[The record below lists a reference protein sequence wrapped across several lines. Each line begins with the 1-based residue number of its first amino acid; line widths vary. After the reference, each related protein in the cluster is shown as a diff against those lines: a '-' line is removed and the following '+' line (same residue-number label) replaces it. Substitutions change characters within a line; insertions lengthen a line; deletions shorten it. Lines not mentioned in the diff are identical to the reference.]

1 MNKIL
6 PISTEYITPSRS
18 IEILTLINQKESR
31 LVYVYNFEGI
41 HFRFFGSILSL
52 IAFFEQGI
60 EPEISFLT
68 EQELDKFLEG
78 FGLGD
83 LSTELNLKLNYRY
96 RDAGNYKQFG
106 SVIFSN
112 ENRLSIEE
120 ATQLIREKL
129 ISEEFFVPQNWNL
142 PKLHF
147 YPFDSELDHDYHEF
161 ESWEETDE
169 KASDSRDV
177 KEFLE
182 GIEKGF

>member
-1 MNKIL
+1 M
-6 PISTEYITPSRS
+6 
-18 IEILTLINQKESR
+18 
-31 LVYVYNFEGI
+31 
-41 HFRFFGSILSL
+41 
-52 IAFFEQGI
+52 
-60 EPEISFLT
+60 
-68 EQELDKFLEG
+68 
-78 FGLGD
+78 
-83 LSTELNLKLNYRY
+83 STELNLKLNYRY

-147 YPFDSELDHDYHEF
+147 YPYDSELDHDYHEF